1 MGNETQAWPGG
12 ARPAVLAA
20 GVHLPFTAPLLTGAR
35 GRLRGRTIDFILPN
49 PSGGRGAYVAVWSM
63 VRDLAGPT
71 VHDAI
76 LSRRLQA
83 LPSLTP
89 CAVRDLSRAVAA
101 EGYAGRAAATAAT
114 RAQAATDGETLRLWA
129 MLLMALIR
137 ASPIPAAEHTMVLV
151 SLGSAGP
158 GHVTEGFTALSQRL
172 GWNTAQL
179 AEALQQ
185 VSTAFVPIARNG
197 RMRRLLAMLAS
208 LQSTLVEEHSQHFNT
223 ASRPAAVLARTI
235 RCVGHCLHKAG
246 ALLDVATLAL
256 DEPPVLLERWRF
268 DPAAALSPVTA
279 LEEMLDGW
287 DRICLLWHDAA
298 TLSARLDLLPEI
310 ALLTRLAAENNPAA
324 SPDVA
329 AGSTPA
335 SPAVSAAASATI
347 PAPDRQD
354 VIGADRKAEAA
365 EIGGPRE
372 APPAVIVERN
382 ERIRA
387 LELGLDD
394 GHG

>member
-1 MGNETQAWPGG
+1 MGNETQAWPGS
-12 ARPAVLAA
+12 ARPAALAA

-71 VHDAI
+71 VHDTI

-89 CAVRDLSRAVAA
+89 GAVRDLSRAVAA

-114 RAQAATDGETLRLWA
+114 RAQAATDGEALRLWA

-137 ASPIPAAEHTMVLV
+137 ASPIPASEHTMALA

-158 GHVTEGFTALSQRL
+158 GHVTDGFAALSQRL

-185 VSTAFVPIARNG
+185 VSAAFVPIARNG
-197 RMRRLLAMLAS
+197 RMRRLLAMLGS
-208 LQSTLVEEHSQHFNT
+208 LRSALVEEHRQQSGT
-223 ASRPAAVLARTI
+223 ASRPAAVLVRTI
-235 RCVGHCLHKAG
+235 RCVGHCLQKAG
-246 ALLDVATLAL
+246 PLLDAATLAL
-256 DEPPVLLERWRF
+256 DEPPALLERWRC
-268 DPAAALSPVTA
+268 DPVAALSPVAA

-287 DRICLLWHDAA
+287 DRICLLWQDAA
-298 TLSARLDLLPEI
+298 TPSAREGILPEI

-324 SPDVA
+324 SPDA
-329 AGSTPA
+329 AGSMPA
-335 SPAVSAAASATI
+335 SPAAPAAASATT

-354 VIGADRKAEAA
+354 VIGADRKAGAA
-365 EIGGPRE
+365 ETGAPRE